1 MNPVLIVRIV
11 GLVIFG
17 IIGAFLGTSL
27 HVLVNQIWVND
38 LLNNIHMAIISTVVF
53 AILGFIITP
62 WITIKPLQTLRK
74 IFNRISAQNILG
86 GLIGLILSLIIAAL
100 LAYPLSLLP
109 QPLGS
114 ILPVVT
120 ALVFAYLGI
129 AIFSTRQGDFVSVL
143 RSVFTKGGLKL
154 GRTHSETERRILVD
168 TSAII
173 DGRIADISKTGF
185 VTGNLIIPRF
195 VLNELQY
202 VSDSSDNLRRQRGR
216 RGMDVLAELQK
227 NEALPVTISDMD
239 VEGVREVDEKL
250 VVLARQLQCPILT
263 NDFNLNRIAEL
274 QGVRILNINELAN
287 AVKSILI
294 PGETLEMK
302 IIQEGKEQ
310 NQGVSYLEDGTMVV
324 IENGQRYLNQTIKV
338 TVTKVLQTAAG
349 RMVFAK
355 PEID

>member
-11 GLVIFG
+11 GLIIFG
-17 IIGAFLGTSL
+17 IIGAFLGTPL
-27 HVLVNQIWVND
+27 NVLVNQIWLNSPLND
-38 LLNNIHMAIISTVVF
+38 TQMAIISTVFF

-74 IFNRISAQNILG
+74 IFNKISAQNILG
-86 GLIGLILSLIIAAL
+86 GLVGLILGLITAAL

-114 ILPVVT
+114 ILPVVS
-120 ALVFAYLGI
+120 ALVFAYLGV
-129 AIFSTRQGDFVSVL
+129 AIFSTRQGDFISVL
-143 RSVFTKGGLKL
+143 RSVFTKGGMKL
-154 GRTHSETERRILVD
+154 GRGHTETERRILVD

-227 NEALPVTISDMD
+227 NDALPVTISDLD

-274 QGVRILNINELAN
+274 QGVTILNINELAN

-349 RMVFAK
+349 RMVFAR
-355 PEID
+355 PEGD